1 MYYQSEEC
9 KVSYQI
15 RFAEKKDMKG
25 LDFFV
30 FPTEPCFGLV
40 LCVCVCVCVCV
51 CLFQGDMI
59 FLAVTCNAP
68 FYQTALSSSVYDYKH
83 SLAFVIRMSCSNVRY
98 SKIMSSSH
106 LSQVLLFFIRVNMSW
121 ITSTSSGMD
130 KSHLSHIPSRD
141 GY

>member
-1 MYYQSEEC
+1 M
-9 KVSYQI
+9 
-15 RFAEKKDMKG
+15 RG

-40 LCVCVCVCVCV
+40 VCACVCVCVCV

-59 FLAVTCNAP
+59 FLAVICNAP
-68 FYQTALSSSVYDYKH
+68 FYQTVSSSSAYDYKQ

-121 ITSTSSGMD
+121 ITSMSSGMD
-130 KSHLSHIPSRD
+130 KSH
-141 GY
+141 